1 MGNYATKSMESM
13 EYKIRETAD
22 NPVRQHVLE
31 MAKGF
36 KSSWIELGR
45 ALYSVHKD
53 KLYKEWG
60 FATFEA
66 YTSKEIGIRNQTAM
80 KLLRSYFFLEKEEP
94 GFLKDDSGAAADP
107 ANIPSC
113 ESVNVLRLAKNNKS
127 LDNDDYEDLKKG
139 VFQEGKDA
147 LEVRK
152 DLTSMI
158 RQRKELD
165 PQEARQEKRT
175 IVIRRFLSTL
185 KSLKMELET
194 TKMLPA
200 SLTKDVDALIKRV
213 EDEMD

>member
-1 MGNYATKSMESM
+1 MET
-13 EYKIRETAD
+13 KIRETAD

-31 MAKGF
+31 TAKGF

-45 ALYSVHKD
+45 ALYSVYKD

-60 FATFEA
+60 FAKFET

-94 GFLKDDSGAAADP
+94 GLLKDENEGSTDP
-107 ANIPSC
+107 SKIPSY

-127 LDNDDYEDLKKG
+127 LDNDDYENLKKG
-139 VFQEGKDA
+139 VFSEGKDA

-152 DLTSMI
+152 DLTSII
-158 RQRKELD
+158 RERKELD
-165 PQEARQEKRT
+165 PEEAREEKRT
-175 IVIRRFLSTL
+175 AVIRRFLSTL

-200 SLTKDVDALIKRV
+200 SLTKDVSELIKRV
-213 EDEMD
+213 EEEMD

>member
-1 MGNYATKSMESM
+1 MNSYATKKMEAM
-13 EYKIRETAD
+13 EYKIKEMAD

-31 MAKGF
+31 TAKDF

-80 KLLRSYFFLEKEEP
+80 KLLRSYYFLEKEEP
-94 GFLKDDSGAAADP
+94 GLLKDENGALTEP
-107 ANIPSC
+107 VKIPSY
-113 ESVNVLRLAKNNKS
+113 ESVNVLRLAKNNKA

-139 VFQEGKDA
+139 VLSEGKDA

-152 DLTSMI
+152 DLTSLI
-158 RQRKELD
+158 RERKELE
-165 PQEARQEKRT
+165 PEEAREEKRLV
-175 IVIRRFLSTL
+175 VIRRFLSTL
-185 KSLKMELET
+185 KSLKLELET
-194 TKMLPA
+194 TKMLPV

-213 EDEMD
+213 QEEIN